1 MPASLPARPPCRA
14 PLAAALALSA
24 VSLAHG
30 APPTDDL
37 HSLLQPVRDKFHAPA
52 LAGAVFRDGNLVAV
66 GVCGVRSADAPD
78 PALIDDR
85 FPIGSCSKPMARFV
99 LARLSERGKIDFD
112 APLPALLPG
121 ITMRDEYRPATLA
134 QLLAHTAGIQPYTRI
149 GPRVTPFIFELQG
162 TPQEQR
168 AAFAAHVLSEDP
180 VGIPGKK
187 FVYSNAGFCL
197 VAVGAERA
205 TGKPWETLVR
215 DEVFVPLDLKSATV
229 GADPD
234 PAAPRGHEKTP
245 GGFRVQARQ
254 FPRLAVMVP
263 AGGVALNIADFARF
277 AGAQADL
284 ESGRPVAGL
293 TEKTL
298 KRLPQLRAAD
308 APGAGGTFF
317 GGDGFYTAAFAAW
330 PQERLAIAVA
340 SNAGDSDDLC
350 QAAIDAIQGTYA
362 KGLAKEAAESK
373 PQGPRYGF
381 AIQAEDDG
389 GWTVQSVEP
398 GSIADKA
405 GLKAGDRITGINDT
419 KLADLDPDQRMEKIR
434 AASVRLTVEREG
446 TRREIA
452 MERAGK

>member
-1 MPASLPARPPCRA
+1 MPAFPPARSARHA
-14 PLAAALALSA
+14 QLTAVLTLAAISF
-24 VSLAHG
+24 AHA
-30 APPTDDL
+30 APPADDL
-37 HSLLQPVRDKFHAPA
+37 RTLLDPVREKFHAPA
-52 LAGAVFRDGNLVAV
+52 LAGAVFLDGNLVAL

-99 LARLSERGKIDFD
+99 LARLSERGKIDLD
-112 APLPALLPG
+112 APLPALFPG
-121 ITMRDEYRPATLA
+121 ITMREEYRSATLA
-134 QLLAHTAGIQPYTRI
+134 HLVNHTAGIQPYTRI
-149 GPRVTPFIFELQG
+149 GPRVTPFIFELKG

-168 AAFAAHVLSEDP
+168 ATFAAHVLAEEP
-180 VGIPGKK
+180 VGTPGKK

-205 TGKPWETLVR
+205 AGKPWETLVH

-234 PAAPRGHEKTP
+234 PAAPRGHGRTP
-245 GGFRVQARQ
+245 DGFRVQARQ

-350 QAAIDAIQGTYA
+350 QAAIDAIQGAYA
-362 KGLAKEAAESK
+362 KGLAKQAAENK

-389 GWTVQSVEP
+389 GWNVQSVEP

-405 GLKAGDRITGINDT
+405 GLKAGDRITAINGTD
-419 KLADLDPDQRMEKIR
+419 LADLDPDQRTEKIR
-434 AASVRLTVEREG
+434 GTTLRLTVDRDG
-446 TRREIA
+446 TRTEIA
-452 MERAGK
+452 MERSAK